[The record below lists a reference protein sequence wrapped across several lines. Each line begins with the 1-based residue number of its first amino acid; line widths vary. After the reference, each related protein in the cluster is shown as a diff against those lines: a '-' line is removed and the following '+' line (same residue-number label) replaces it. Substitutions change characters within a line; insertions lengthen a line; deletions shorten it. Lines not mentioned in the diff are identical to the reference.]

1 VAKKSKDPIKSLN
14 KLLDRAKD
22 AESGVAALARRAE
35 VSAKALAGA
44 VRQLESL
51 VARQLGSPATPAAP
65 AAAPAKRT
73 TRRKTKTASKR
84 APAKRAPSK
93 RTPKAE

>member
-1 VAKKSKDPIKSLN
+1 VAKKSKDPLKSLN
-14 KLLDRAKD
+14 KLLERAKD

-35 VSAKALAGA
+35 VSARALAGA

-51 VARQLGSPATPAAP
+51 VAKQVGSPTTPAKP
-65 AAAPAKRT
+65 A
-73 TRRKTKTASKR
+73 TRRKPKATSKR
-84 APAKRAPSK
+84 TPAK